1 MFIEELKQTFGKS
14 EDAEVLYALKQQR
27 TVSML
32 NAFNSDNKVIAQQ
45 HMIEYLFVN
54 DLCNKVE
61 KELDK

>member
-1 MFIEELKQTFGKS
+1 MFIDELKQTFGKS

-27 TVSML
+27 TLSML
-32 NAFNSDNKVIAQQ
+32 NAFNSDDKVIAQQ